1 MRRIGLIP
9 LCTVAFVLGML
20 FDGLITR
27 VPKESLTVSR
37 LQVLKRD
44 VETYYAQHKTLPKT
58 IEELSRF
65 SSRSESELKNSW
77 GKPIY
82 YRTTN
87 HTEVILTTVG
97 YGDVEFMKRFSVK

>member
-87 HTEVILTTVG
+87 NTEVILTTVG
-97 YGDVEFMKRFSVK
+97 YSDVEFVKRFSVK